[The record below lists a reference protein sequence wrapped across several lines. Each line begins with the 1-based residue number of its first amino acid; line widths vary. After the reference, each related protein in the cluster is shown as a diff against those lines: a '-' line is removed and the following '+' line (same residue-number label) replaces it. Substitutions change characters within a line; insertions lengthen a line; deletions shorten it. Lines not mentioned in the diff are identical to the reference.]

1 MDKKNVVICG
11 ATGSQ
16 GGAVLRHAIK
26 RSNWQ
31 VSAFSRNPDSEK
43 AKVLNEQGVRIM
55 KADLED
61 RKSLIEAFKDADYV
75 FGVTQPWSPD
85 YRKCYPD
92 REVEQGGNIVEACLA
107 TGVKHLV
114 MSSAA
119 HMEEGRTGIPH
130 VDSKL
135 DVEEYTQRGG
145 LSHTFLRPAQFMD
158 NVGASF
164 FPVKKGS
171 IRGFVD
177 GDVRVPYV
185 ATHDIGAFAA
195 LVMDDPDRFKSQGL
209 DLVGDFI
216 SGNELCE
223 TMSRIRQGEKFKY
236 KSVPKFLMKIFAK
249 EFYTMRMAFEEF
261 GRPPYR
267 EDVNDIIKEC
277 KDLYPELIS
286 MEKHLLSRG
295 FDSIRL

>member
-1 MDKKNVVICG
+1 MSNSNVVICG
-11 ATGSQ
+11 ATGHQ
-16 GGAVLRHAIK
+16 GGAVVRHALK

-31 VSAFSRNPDSEK
+31 ITVFSRNPDSEK
-43 AKVLNEQGVRIM
+43 ARLLKEQGVTVK
-55 KADLED
+55 KADLD
-61 RKSLIEAFKDADYV
+61 DKKSLIDAFKDSDYA

-85 YRKCYPD
+85 YRKCYPNK
-92 REVEQGGNIVEACLA
+92 EVEQGKNIVDACLE
-107 TGVKHLV
+107 TGVRHLV

-135 DVEEYTQRGG
+135 DVEEYTRNSGI
-145 LSHTFLRPAQFMD
+145 SHTFLRPAQFMD
-158 NVGASF
+158 NVGAPF

-185 ATHDIGAFAA
+185 ATDDIGAFAA
-195 LVMDDPDRFKSQGL
+195 LIMDDPERFRSQGL

-223 TMSRIRQGEKFKY
+223 TMGRIRGGERFKY
-236 KSVPKFLMKIFAK
+236 KSIPKLLMRIFAR
-249 EFYTMRMAFEEF
+249 EFYTMRIAFEEF

-267 EDVNDIIKEC
+267 DDVNDLIKEC
-277 KDLYPELIS
+277 RNLYPELMT

-295 FDSIRL
+295 FDSVTL

>member
-16 GGAVLRHAIK
+16 GGAVLRHAFK
-26 RSNWQ
+26 RSNWDI
-31 VSAFSRNPDSEK
+31 SAFSRNPDSEQAK
-43 AKVLNEQGVRIM
+43 ALKEKGVTIK

-61 RKSLIEAFKDADYV
+61 RKSLIEAFKDADFV

-85 YRKCYPD
+85 YRKCYPE
-92 REVEQGGNIVEACLA
+92 REVEQGENIVEACMEN
-107 TGVKHLV
+107 GVKHLV

-135 DVEEYTQRGG
+135 DVEDYTQDSGI
-145 LSHTFLRPAQFMD
+145 SYTFLRPAQFMD

-171 IRGFVD
+171 IRGFVN

-185 ATHDIGAFAA
+185 ATNDIGAFAA
-195 LVMDDPDRFKSQGL
+195 LVMDDPERFKEWGL

-223 TMSRIRQGEKFKY
+223 TMSRIRQGERFKY
-236 KSVPKFLMKIFAK
+236 KSVPKLLMRILAK
-249 EFYTMRMAFEEF
+249 EFYTMRLAFEEF

-277 KDLYPELIS
+277 RDLYPELMS
-286 MEKHLLSRG
+286 MEKHLLARG
-295 FDSIRL
+295 FDSVTL

>member
-11 ATGSQ
+11 ATGRQ
-16 GGAVLRHAIK
+16 GGAVVRHALK
-26 RSNWQ
+26 RSDWQ
-31 VSAFSRNPDSEK
+31 ITVFSRNPDSEK
-43 AKVLNEQGVRIM
+43 ARLFKEQGVTVK

-61 RKSLIEAFKDADYV
+61 EKSLIDAFKDADYA

-85 YRKCYPD
+85 YRKCYPNK
-92 REVEQGGNIVEACLA
+92 EVEQGKNIVDACLE
-107 TGVKHLV
+107 TGVRHLV

-135 DVEEYTQRGG
+135 DVEEYTQTSGI
-145 LSHTFLRPAQFMD
+145 SHTFLRPAQFMD

-185 ATHDIGAFAA
+185 ATNDIGAFAA
-195 LVMDDPDRFKSQGL
+195 LVMDDPEKFKSQGL
-209 DLVGDFI
+209 DLAGDFI
-216 SGNELCE
+216 SGYELCE
-223 TMSRIRQGEKFKY
+223 TMGRIRGGERFKY
-236 KSVPKFLMKIFAK
+236 KSIPKLLMRIFAK
-249 EFYTMRMAFEEF
+249 EFYTMRMAFEDF

-267 EDVNDIIKEC
+267 DDVNDIIKEC
-277 KDLYPELIS
+277 RNLYPQLMS

-295 FDSIRL
+295 FDSVTF

>member
-1 MDKKNVVICG
+1 MDKINVAICG

-16 GGAVLRHAIK
+16 GGAVLRHALK
-26 RSNWQ
+26 RSNWGII
-31 VSAFSRNPDSEK
+31 ALTRNPDSEK
-43 AKVLNEQGVRIM
+43 VRLI
-55 KADLED
+55 KGEGITIKSADLED
-61 RKSLIEAFKDADYV
+61 RKSLIEAFQEADYV

-85 YRKCYPD
+85 YRKCYPNK
-92 REVEQGGNIVEACLA
+92 EIEQGENIVEACLE

-119 HMEEGRTGIPH
+119 HIEEGRTGIPH

-135 DVEEYTQRGG
+135 EVEEYTQDSGI
-145 LSHTFLRPAQFMD
+145 SYTFLRPAQFMD

-185 ATHDIGAFAA
+185 ATNDIGAFAA
-195 LVMDDPDRFKSQGL
+195 LIIDNPERFKEWGL

-223 TMSRIRQGEKFKY
+223 TMSRIRGGERFKY
-236 KSVPKFLMKIFAK
+236 KSVPKFLMRILA
-249 EFYTMRMAFEEF
+249 
-261 GRPPYR
+261 
-267 EDVNDIIKEC
+267 
-277 KDLYPELIS
+277 KDLDVALPIA
-286 MEKHLLSRG
+286 R
-295 FDSIRL
+295 